1 MSRHLERLLRIDV
14 LLRNSERQTASNIAT
29 DLEVSERTVRADIEF
44 LRSRYFAPIQWT
56 KAKGYQYTDQDWRL
70 PTIPLT
76 QGELFALTLGA
87 RMLETYSGS
96 AYAQDLQS
104 AISRLGERLP
114 EQTWVDLQQLA
125 DERIIFRGG
134 GGIDLAPEIWHGL
147 EDACRNLKSVQMTYY
162 TASSNSTSDRQFD
175 PYLLHIYRGTNPY
188 VIGFC
193 HKRQGIR
200 WFRVDRIRALQV
212 LSESFVRDPNFD
224 AKAHL
229 EQIFQAEVGGE
240 AIEVAI
246 WFDAVTAPYVRE
258 RRWHPSQ
265 TLTEHPDG
273 AMTLRMTVRGINDLK
288 RWIMGYG
295 RGAKVLQPKALIDL
309 IRQELGGMV
318 EHYNPQP

>member
-14 LLRNSERQTASNIAT
+14 LLRNSERQTANDIAA

-44 LRSRYFAPIQWT
+44 LRSRYFAPIQWS

-193 HKRQGIR
+193 RNRQAIR
-200 WFRVDRIRALQV
+200 WFRVDRIRSLAV
-212 LSESFVRDPNFD
+212 LAESFVRDPKFD

-229 EQIFQAEVGGE
+229 EQIFQAEVGPE
-240 AIEVAI
+240 PIEVAI

-265 TLTEHPDG
+265 TVTEHSDG

>member
-14 LLRNSERQTASNIAT
+14 LLRNSERQTANDIAA

-44 LRSRYFAPIQWT
+44 LRSRYFAPIQWS
-56 KAKGYQYTDQDWRL
+56 KANGYQYTDQDWRL
-70 PTIPLT
+70 PTISLT

-147 EDACRNLKSVQMTYY
+147 EDACR
-162 TASSNSTSDRQFD
+162 
-175 PYLLHIYRGTNPY
+175 IYRGTNPY

-193 HKRQGIR
+193 RKRQAIR

-212 LSESFVRDPNFD
+212 LAEKFVRDPNFD
-224 AKAHL
+224 VKAHL

-240 AIEVAI
+240 PIEVAI

-265 TLTEHPDG
+265 MIMEHPDG
-273 AMTLRMTVRGINDLK
+273 AMTLRMTVRGINDCL
-288 RWIMGYG
+288 
-295 RGAKVLQPKALIDL
+295 
-309 IRQELGGMV
+309 
-318 EHYNPQP
+318 NPLEPHSKP